1 MGFFGKTHSL
11 QELERRQ
18 KGVLATIIKDW
29 QLYVLLL
36 PMVAFFFLWRYLPMG
51 GILVAFKRYK
61 VTEGVMGSEFAGF
74 YYFRELFFGAG
85 SGEFWRAFRNTFM
98 LNIYGLLF
106 AFPVPIILA
115 LLFSE
120 IRSVVYRTAAQTL
133 SYMPNFISEVIIT
146 TLIILITSNSHG
158 SVGLVTRVLQAL
170 GLISEQT
177 KLMFEPAYFRSVY
190 IVSDIWIKA
199 GYGSIVYF
207 AAIMGIPPSNYEAA
221 RVDGATKL
229 DQIRHVTLPGI
240 ATTLTIMLILR
251 IGQML
256 QVGFEKVLLLY
267 NPATYETSDVLATY
281 VFRTGMGGVGG
292 RMAGALAT
300 SPSLAT
306 AAGLFEALIAMVL
319 VLGANYISRKIS
331 DTSVF

>member
-1 MGFFGKTHSL
+1 MEEIKK
-11 QELERRQ
+11 R
-18 KGVLATIIKDW
+18 GVVQTILKDW
-29 QLYVLLL
+29 QLYILLL
-36 PMVAFFFLWRYLPMG
+36 PMLAFFFLWRYLPMG

-61 VTEGVMGSEFAGF
+61 VTDGVFGSEFAGF

-85 SGEFWRAFRNTFM
+85 SGEFWRSFRNTFM
-98 LNIYGLLF
+98 LNVYGLLF

-120 IRSVVYRTAAQTL
+120 IRNVYYRTAAQTL
-133 SYMPNFISEVIIT
+133 SYLPNFISEVIIT
-146 TLIILITSNSHG
+146 TLIILLTANSHG
-158 SVGLVTRVLQAL
+158 TVGIVTRVLQGL
-170 GLISEQT
+170 GLIGDGT
-177 KLMFEPAYFRSVY
+177 KLLYEPGYFRSVY
-190 IVSDIWIKA
+190 IVSDVWIKA

-229 DQIRHVTLPGI
+229 DQIRHVTIPGI
-240 ATTLTIMLILR
+240 SSTLTIMLILR

-256 QVGFEKVLLLY
+256 KVGFEKVLLLY
-267 NPATYETSDVLATY
+267 NPENYETADVLATFA
-281 VFRTGMGGVGG
+281 FRTGMGGFGQNTAAEVGV
-292 RMAGALAT
+292 

-319 VLGANYISRKIS
+319 VLGANYISRKVS